1 MKKKIL
7 GVIICL
13 TLLAGCQT
21 AKLED
26 GKSSVVTFKEGGIS
40 AETLFESLKSKY
52 GTETIINLIDTEL
65 LSREYTTESDSEK
78 AYIEQY
84 VKTYKNEWKDNF
96 ESNLSAYFGVSS
108 EKEFREFLKLSYR
121 RNMWTTDY
129 AQSIVTDTEINDYYK
144 DSLVGDITAS
154 HILIK
159 SNATDSMT
167 DKEKKAEEEKALNL
181 AKEIIAKLGKG
192 EKFESLAKEY
202 SDDTATSEKGGK
214 LEVFN
219 DRSSYDANFLKEA
232 IKLEVG
238 KYSKEPVK
246 SQYGYHIIYKTKQET
261 KPELS
266 KVKESIIKKIASE
279 KISSDSS
286 FTSKALVALREK
298 YEMKITDTTL
308 KNGYDKV
315 YNN

>member
-84 VKTYKNEWKDNF
+84 VKTYKKEWKDNF

-129 AQSIVTDTEINDYYK
+129 AQSIVTDTEINDYYN
-144 DSLVGDITAS
+144 DTLVGDITAR

-159 SNATDSMT
+159 SKATNSMT

-219 DRSSYDANFLKEA
+219 DRSSYDVNFLKEA